1 MKMVE
6 ELLKTGAEKGKRR
19 VKKQGGNKRKFTSST
34 YQVNLSKVRRRE
46 IGRRPTPL
54 LFLAR
59 VFARYLHSDESV
71 CPPRVFRVSTVAMS
85 GLVLAFVWIVNWAA
99 GESMLFAWVEEKILA
114 RVESLAE
121 LTNSKCKSSSSDLT
135 YLLFFSIQS
144 LLSLHPIHN
153 LYLILDRGAGK
164 VGDL

>member
-1 MKMVE
+1 ME
-6 ELLKTGAEKGKRR
+6 TRGSLR
-19 VKKQGGNKRKFTSST
+19 VQHTRWTWAKFGG
-34 YQVNLSKVRRRE
+34 
-46 IGRRPTPL
+46 GRLAAGQPPL
-54 LFLAR
+54 LSLAR

-71 CPPRVFRVSTVAMS
+71 CPPRVFRVSVVAMS

-121 LTNSKCKSSSSDLT
+121 LTNSKWKSSSSDLT
-135 YLLFFSIQS
+135 YLLFSSIQS

-164 VGDL
+164 VGDS